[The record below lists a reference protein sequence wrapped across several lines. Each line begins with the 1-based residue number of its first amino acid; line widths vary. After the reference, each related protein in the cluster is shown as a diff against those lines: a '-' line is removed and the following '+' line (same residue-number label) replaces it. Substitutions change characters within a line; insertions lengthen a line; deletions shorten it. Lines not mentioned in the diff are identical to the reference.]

1 MENEI
6 FDTLFDC
13 KEENIKNAFNFLTK
27 AENLRDNTK
36 NTLFTVLEHISNK
49 KREKRLYFND
59 IFIIKSLKFTSI

>member
-13 KEENIKNAFNFLTK
+13 KEENIKNAINFLTK
-27 AENLRDNTK
+27 AENLRENTK

-49 KREKRLYFND
+49 KREK
-59 IFIIKSLKFTSI
+59 K